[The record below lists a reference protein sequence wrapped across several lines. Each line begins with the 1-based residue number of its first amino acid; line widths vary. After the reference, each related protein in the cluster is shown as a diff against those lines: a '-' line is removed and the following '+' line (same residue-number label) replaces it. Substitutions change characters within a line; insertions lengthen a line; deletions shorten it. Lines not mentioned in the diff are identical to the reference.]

1 MANQNRKRLD
11 RRRTLAI
18 ASSLPLLVLMLMPQ
32 VAAQVGTA
40 GDARRE
46 SFSAVAISGG
56 GPLTRPVAT
65 NLRILIDRWST
76 EGERRRM
83 FDALEKGQDAALD
96 TLRDLRPVGRIF
108 APGQLGWDLHYAH
121 QVRTED
127 GGRRIFLATDRP
139 IGIWEAINRPRT
151 IDYPFTFVELRL
163 NPGGEGKGEGKL
175 SRATRIISSRDGK
188 YLQLENYGEQPV
200 DLTEVRPVD

>member
-1 MANQNRKRLD
+1 MHSNLTIAFS
-11 RRRTLAI
+11 LA
-18 ASSLPLLVLMLMPQ
+18 LLLLTFMPH
-32 VAAQVGTA
+32 VAAQVGTS

-46 SFSAVAISGG
+46 AFEAVAVSGG

-76 EGERRRM
+76 ESERQRL
-83 FDALEKGQDAALD
+83 FETLPKGQDAALE

-121 QVRTED
+121 QVRGED
-127 GGRRIFLATDRP
+127 GSRRIFLATDRP

-151 IDYPFTFVELRL
+151 IDYPFTFIELRL

-175 SRATRIISSRDGK
+175 SRATRIVSSGDGK

-200 DLTEVRPVD
+200 DLTEVRSVD